1 MLACNASVTF
11 GGRNYNFGG
20 LKKKKKKIRG
30 LGFVTFSEPNRPE
43 DKLQLG
49 GGWRW
54 EKEMLFQKLQKG
66 LFRRKKKKK
75 ETSVGRVSGL
85 SGNGKTNCHAL
96 PL

>member
-1 MLACNASVTF
+1 MLACNATVTL
-11 GGRNYNFGG
+11 GGSNHNFGR
-20 LKKKKKKIRG
+20 LKEKSEVWI
-30 LGFVTFSEPNRPE
+30 FVTFSEPNHLE

-49 GGWRW
+49 GGWGW

-66 LFRRKKKKK
+66 LFRRRRKKKKK
-75 ETSVGRVSGL
+75 TSVGRVSGL